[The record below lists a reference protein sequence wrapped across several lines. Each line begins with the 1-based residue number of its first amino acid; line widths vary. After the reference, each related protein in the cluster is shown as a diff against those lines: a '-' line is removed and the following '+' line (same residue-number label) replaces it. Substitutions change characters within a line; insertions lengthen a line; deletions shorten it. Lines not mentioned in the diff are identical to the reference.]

1 MVDAKTGFVI
11 DALLEGIFLKDDGT
25 IEASK
30 KRLEESLT
38 RLHAVKFSHGRF
50 IPRNNLNEVISFH

>member
-1 MVDAKTGFVI
+1 M

-30 KRLEESLT
+30 KRLEESLK
-38 RLHAVKFSHGRF
+38 RLHAVKISHGWF
-50 IPRNNLNEVISFH
+50 IPRNNLDEVLSFH